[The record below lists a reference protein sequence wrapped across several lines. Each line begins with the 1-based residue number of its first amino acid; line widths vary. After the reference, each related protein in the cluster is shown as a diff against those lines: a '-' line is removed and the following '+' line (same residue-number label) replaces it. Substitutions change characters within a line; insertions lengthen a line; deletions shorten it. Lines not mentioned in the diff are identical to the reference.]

1 MPDARYLVI
10 EGVIGVGK
18 TSLATRLAE
27 HLAARPFLEEVD
39 ENPFL
44 AKFYAEP
51 RSYAFSTQLFFLL
64 SRYRQQQELSQLDLF
79 GGGIVADYLFAKDK
93 IFAYVNLDENE
104 LKLYEKVLSLIE
116 GEIIRPDLVVYLQ
129 APTSLLLKRIRERA
143 RPYETHLSPEY
154 LNTLNEAYNYYFFHY
169 NESPLLVV
177 NVQDIDFVNDPDD
190 FADLARAINNTFSG
204 TRYYVPSSHH
214 KA

>member
-1 MPDARYLVI
+1 MPEARYLVI

-27 HLAARPFLEEVD
+27 HLAARLFLEEVD

-154 LNTLNEAYNYYFFHY
+154 LNTLNEAYNHYFFHY

-177 NVQDIDFVNDPDD
+177 NVQDIDFVNDPED

-214 KA
+214 KT

>member
-1 MPDARYLVI
+1 M
-10 EGVIGVGK
+10 
-18 TSLATRLAE
+18 AE

-64 SRYRQQQELSQLDLF
+64 SRYRHQQELSQLDLF

-154 LNTLNEAYNYYFFHY
+154 LNTLNEAYNHYFFHY

-177 NVQDIDFVNDPDD
+177 NVQDIDFVNNPDD
-190 FADLARAINNTFSG
+190 FADLAKAINNTFSG

>member
-1 MPDARYLVI
+1 MPEARYIVI

-27 HLAARPFLEEVD
+27 HLGAKPFFEEVD

-44 AKFYAEP
+44 AKFYSEP
-51 RSYAFSTQLFFLL
+51 RAYAFSTQLFFLL

-79 GGGIVADYLFAKDK
+79 GGGIVSDYLFAKDK

-104 LKLYEKVLSLIE
+104 LKLYEKVLALVE
-116 GEIIRPDLVVYLQ
+116 GEIIHPDLVVYLQ

-143 RPYETHLSPEY
+143 RSYEATLTPEY
-154 LNTLNEAYNYYFFHY
+154 LNALNDAYNHYFFHY
-169 NESPLLVV
+169 TESPLLVV
-177 NVQDIDFVNDPDD
+177 NVQDIDFVNDPED
-190 FADLARAINNTFSG
+190 FADLARAIQNTFSG
-204 TRYYVPSSHH
+204 TRYYVPSSHR
-214 KA
+214 KT

>member
-1 MPDARYLVI
+1 MPEARYLVI

-18 TSLATRLAE
+18 TSLATRLGE

-64 SRYRQQQELSQLDLF
+64 SRYRHQQELSQLDLF

-154 LNTLNEAYNYYFFHY
+154 LNTLNEAYNHYFFHY

-177 NVQDIDFVNDPDD
+177 NVQDIDFVNDPED
-190 FADLARAINNTFSG
+190 FADLARAINSTFSG

-214 KA
+214 KT

>member
-1 MPDARYLVI
+1 MPEARYIVI

-18 TSLATRLAE
+18 TSLATKLAE
-27 HLAARPFLEEVD
+27 HLGARSFLEEVN

-44 AKFYAEP
+44 AKFYANP

-79 GGGIVADYLFAKDK
+79 GGGIVSDYLFAKDK

-129 APTSLLLKRIRERA
+129 APTALLLKRIRDRA
-143 RPYETHLSPEY
+143 RIYEASLTPEY
-154 LNTLNEAYNYYFFHY
+154 LTTLNEAYNHYFFHY
-169 NESPLLVV
+169 SESPLLVV
-177 NVQDIDFVNDPDD
+177 NVQDIDFVNNPGD
-190 FADLARAINNTFSG
+190 FSDLAKAINNTFSG
-204 TRYYVPSSHH
+204 TRYYVPAPHP